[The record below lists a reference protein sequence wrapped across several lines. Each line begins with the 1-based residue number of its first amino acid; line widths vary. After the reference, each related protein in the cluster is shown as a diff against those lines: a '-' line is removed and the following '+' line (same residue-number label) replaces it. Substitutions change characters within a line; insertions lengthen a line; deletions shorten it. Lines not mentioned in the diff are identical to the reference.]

1 MKIGIFTSTFVR
13 PSFEEV
19 LDVINGYGIKSV
31 QLNMASVTGADMPD
45 HLEDETSDHI
55 RKVLDARGIEIAA
68 LSGTFNMI
76 HPDTK
81 ERKKGMQRLGVMAA
95 ASLGLGASIITLCT
109 GTRST
114 ESMWRRHPANDS
126 EAAWTDLVGSME
138 KAVRLAEAHEVMLAF
153 EPEVNNVVDSALKA
167 RRLIDEI
174 GSPYLKVCIDGANLF
189 HTGELPRMQ
198 EILDQAFGLLGDDI
212 VIAHAKDLNRD
223 GDAGHEAAGTGLLDY
238 NYYISLLHDIGF
250 TGSLVLHSLE
260 EKQVVDSLAFVRG
273 KF

>member
-1 MKIGIFTSTFVR
+1 
-13 PSFEEV
+13 
-19 LDVINGYGIKSV
+19 
-31 QLNMASVTGADMPD
+31 MPD
-45 HLEDETSDHI
+45 NLEDETSDHI
-55 RKVLDARGIEIAA
+55 RKVMDARGIEIAA

-114 ESMWRRHPANDS
+114 ESMWRRHPGNDS

-238 NYYISLLHDIGF
+238 NCYISLLHDIGF

-260 EKQVVDSLAFVRG
+260 EKQVADSLAFVRG